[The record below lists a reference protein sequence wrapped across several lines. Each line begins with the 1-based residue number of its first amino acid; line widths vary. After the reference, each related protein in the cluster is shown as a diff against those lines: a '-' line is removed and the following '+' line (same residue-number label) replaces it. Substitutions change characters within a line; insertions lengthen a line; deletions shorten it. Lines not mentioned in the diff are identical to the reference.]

1 MSSASSDA
9 DDQPELP
16 HVTATQMSPGSD
28 HALERT
34 GEKTW
39 GAYLTVSEV
48 ADLARCEHKSVR
60 RAIAS
65 GLLIAFRPAH
75 KLLIRE
81 SDARAWIESQPVV
94 VAAVAPERAR
104 RAGRRRSRPRPGSVD
119 DLLRIEREATG
130 R

>member
-1 MSSASSDA
+1 VIAS
-9 DDQPELP
+9 
-16 HVTATQMSPGSD
+16 QMGAGSD
-28 HALERT
+28 QVLDRT
-34 GEKTW
+34 GEKTS
-39 GAYLTVSEV
+39 GGYLTVSEV
-48 ADLARCEHKSVR
+48 AELARCEHKSVR

-81 SDARAWIESQPVV
+81 SDARAWIESRPVV
-94 VAAVAPERAR
+94 VAAVASEHAR
-104 RAGRRRSRPRPGSVD
+104 RPGRRRSRPRPGSVD